1 MSNREEKLKLKFL
14 KKYPEHGEDIVSSTP
29 KKTNFVVNEFIKKQA
44 KLMNEGYT
52 EERAFQIVE
61 RKFLREWNDVKLRKE
76 LYSEVENRYNK
87 SEELNNADKSI
98 YEQSSFNKDYIRAA
112 NFTNWYKKNMGWD
125 KVEQV
130 MDLKSESNFDALVAA
145 LKKKNNVNDKDDV
158 IDKHKKSNVKDAD
171 IFERNLE
178 NEMEEKMKKHEHQHD
193 KKTEHEDKKKI
204 AKEKKENEKAAK
216 NEEKSKEKKDKSE
229 KTAKSE
235 DKGKEKKDKGG
246 KKDKKESKDKK

>member
-178 NEMEEKMKKHEHQHD
+178 NEMEEKMKKHEHHEHHD

-216 NEEKSKEKKDKSE
+216 KEEKSKEKKDKSE
-229 KTAKSE
+229 E
-235 DKGKEKKDKGG
+235 KGKEKKDKGG